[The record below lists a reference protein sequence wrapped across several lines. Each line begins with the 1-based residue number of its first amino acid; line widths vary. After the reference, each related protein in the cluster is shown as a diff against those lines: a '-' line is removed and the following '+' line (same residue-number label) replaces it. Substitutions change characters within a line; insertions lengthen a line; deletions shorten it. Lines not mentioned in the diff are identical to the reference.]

1 MKLDVLNVSVEI
13 RGHMRALVCRLKLD
27 RSLSRRK
34 KVRIFCPTSPTKAE
48 IAISPISNSKHGCM
62 NEYSKSARL
71 IYSLMKKHC
80 CIKKTEKL
88 KEQGQENE
96 ERRLMV
102 V

>member
-1 MKLDVLNVSVEI
+1 MKLDVLNVSVGI
-13 RGHMRALVCRLKLD
+13 RGHMGPLVCRLELD
-27 RSLSRRK
+27 SSR
-34 KVRIFCPTSPTKAE
+34 VSCPTSPTKAE
-48 IAISPISNSKHGCM
+48 IAISPISNSKHGCI

-80 CIKKTEKL
+80 CIKKIEKL